1 MLKMI
6 KSNRN
11 MKTLKKLAEK
21 TKKPL
26 RELPGIAITKIQEK
40 FGREQL

>member
-1 MLKMI
+1 MV

-26 RELPGIAITKIQEK
+26 RELSGIVITKIHEK
-40 FGREQL
+40 FGREQV